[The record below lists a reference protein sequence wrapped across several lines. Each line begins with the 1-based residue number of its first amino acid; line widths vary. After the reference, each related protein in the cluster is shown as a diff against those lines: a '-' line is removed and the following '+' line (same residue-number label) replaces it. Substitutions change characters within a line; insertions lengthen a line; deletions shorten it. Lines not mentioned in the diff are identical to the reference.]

1 MNPNPTA
8 SDDAEATRKSGWI
21 VKQGGNPKDAWKKRF
36 MVLSGPMLHYYAE
49 AVSSCRLINKL
60 EC

>member
-8 SDDAEATRKSGWI
+8 GYDDAEASRKSGWI

-36 MVLSGPMLHYYAE
+36 MVLSGPNLHYYADS
-49 AVSSCRLINKL
+49 VRY
-60 EC
+60 